1 MVYARHVAITHVVAE
16 VVGVT
21 ICFSRWATTIFF
33 VGVISSSV
41 VACCCKHRGAFW
53 TWSCFG
59 FLLALLHAIS
69 AIEAPASPS
78 NYYWYDSD
86 STFCIV
92 IQVVLCGISMLVVY
106 YGCKTAY
113 ALGHPTLPRH
123 HSSQAVGQ
131 AGGRPTQVPGH
142 LVHGMHVSQVATQQ
156 QQQF

>member
-1 MVYARHVAITHVVAE
+1 MVYARNIAITHVITE
-16 VVGVT
+16 VVGLT
-21 ICFSRWATTIFF
+21 ICLSRWATIFF
-33 VGVISSSV
+33 VGVVSSSV
-41 VACCCKHRGAFW
+41 VACCCKHRGVFW
-53 TWSCFG
+53 FWSCLG
-59 FLLALLHAIS
+59 VLLALLHAIS
-69 AIEAPASPS
+69 AIEAPADPGH
-78 NYYWYDSD
+78 YYWYDSD

-131 AGGRPTQVPGH
+131 AGGPMQVPGY
-142 LVHGMHVSQVATQQ
+142 LVQHGMQVSQVATQQ